1 MSNKENILKFMKD
14 HFMSL
19 LIFVIFGLILNY
31 NNSPLITILVVI
43 ILSIY
48 SYFGK
53 AILDIFPKK
62 VFDEQTEIDTNIRNI
77 KVIINLIIEIIFNAS
92 IFILFYVIKNALNIK
107 FIPNILIF
115 YFAIFYIIKQ
125 LFYYK
130 SLGESFYNFINLL
143 FAFLFTYFIFKPNDL
158 INYKYILAIF
168 IGYAIIFLLYKILK

>member
-1 MSNKENILKFMKD
+1 
-14 HFMSL
+14 MSL

-31 NNSPLITILVVI
+31 KNSPLITILALI

-53 AILDIFPKK
+53 TILEIIPKK
-62 VFDEQTEIDTNIRNI
+62 IFDEQNEIDTNLRNS
-77 KVIINLIIEIIFNAS
+77 KVIINSIIEIIFNAAM
-92 IFILFYVIKNALNIK
+92 FMLFYIIKNALSIK

-115 YFAIFYIIKQ
+115 YFAIFYITKQ
-125 LFYYK
+125 LCYYK
-130 SLGESFYNFINLL
+130 SLGENFHNFLNIL

-158 INYKYILAIF
+158 INYKYVLAIF